1 MEIKLMKIT
10 LNNFKGIEHLEVAA
24 NGDDV
29 NIYGANESGKT
40 TVSDAYNWLLFNKD
54 SQNNAEFGIKTLKDG
69 KEINGL
75 NHIVEAEMI
84 IDDKPVTLKK
94 TYREVW
100 TKKRGQTSKSFTGHE
115 TDYEINTVPK
125 KKKEFDAYIKS
136 FIDDIEIFRLVNDPL
151 YFNTLKTDVKR
162 GILLDIAG
170 DITDAEVIEGNK
182 QLHPLKAHMEQFNIE
197 ELRAKN
203 KRDKSAINDKLEENP
218 VRIDELKKSMA
229 DSKTDVNEKEL
240 SEQME
245 QHHKVI
251 EVTSKKIDD
260 VITGKERQELKR
272 KLYNI
277 QEEQETKISN
287 ELKETE
293 KALSE
298 YLAGFD
304 DDVSHTVRKLK
315 LEAEFEQD
323 NLQVFESRKKNK
335 LEQIE
340 IQKRYVNDLR
350 ADHKGITIKLKEIQE
365 ERKEFDI
372 ETICSCCG
380 QELPADKVEEH
391 REQQQ
396 TKYNE
401 ERAKQIE
408 VYQADLT
415 SLVKKGKEAAASVEA
430 MQKELETIESGIER
444 IANIVKTNNERI
456 AELSGKVVD
465 PKETAEYKRYKDME
479 KMLIDANAN
488 LEKDLPVHNKEFK
501 QLQAELT
508 ALESNNDE
516 KVREYQKEIEQRRMA
531 MNELYSM
538 QSKLDVVKE
547 SEARIAMLLEEQEK
561 LAAEYENLEHIE
573 NMLNEFT
580 TTKVKM
586 LENNISSKFKYARF
600 NLFENQ
606 INGGLKEICETTYK
620 GVPYSKG
627 LNTAGRIQVGVDILN
642 TLAAHYEFYVPIIVD
657 NAESITDIP
666 ETKSQQVRLIVDANN
681 EKLKVESVK

>member
-10 LNNFKGIEHLEVAA
+10 LNNFKGIEYLEIEA
-24 NGDDV
+24 NGEDV

-54 SQNNAEFGIKTLKDG
+54 SQNNADFGIKTLKDG

-75 NHIVEAEMI
+75 NHSVEAEMI

-100 TKKRGQTSKSFTGHE
+100 TKKRGQTSKTFTGHE

-125 KKKEFDAYIKS
+125 KKKEYDAYIKS

-162 GILLDIAG
+162 SILLDIAG
-170 DITDAEVIEGNK
+170 DITDMEVIEGNK
-182 QLHPLKAHMEQFNIE
+182 QLHPLQSHMDSFTIE

-203 KRDKSAINDKLEENP
+203 KRDKKAINNKLEENP
-218 VRIDELKKSMA
+218 VRIDELKKSIA
-229 DSKTDVNEKEL
+229 DSETDVNEKEL
-240 SEQME
+240 TAQME
-245 QHHKVI
+245 QHSRAI
-251 EVTSKKIDD
+251 EETSNKIDD

-277 QEEQETKISN
+277 QDEQETKISN
-287 ELKETE
+287 ELKESE
-293 KALSE
+293 QALNE
-298 YLAGFD
+298 YLSGFD
-304 DDVSHTVRKLK
+304 DDVSHTVRKLQT
-315 LEAEFEQD
+315 EADFEQD

-335 LEQIE
+335 VEQIE
-340 IQKRYVNDLR
+340 SQQKYVNDLR
-350 ADHKGITIKLKEIQE
+350 ADHKNISTLLRGVQE
-365 ERKEFDI
+365 ERKTFDI

-401 ERAKQIE
+401 ERANQIE
-408 VYQADLT
+408 VYQADLE
-415 SLVKKGKEAAASVEA
+415 SLVKKGKEAAGAVEA
-430 MQKELETIESGIER
+430 MQKELETIENGIER

-456 AELSGKVVD
+456 KELSEKVVD
-465 PKETAEYKRYKDME
+465 PKETAEYKRYQEKIKLLKDA
-479 KMLIDANAN
+479 LANI
-488 LEKDLPVHNKEFK
+488 EKDLPVHNEEYK
-501 QLQAELT
+501 QTQAELT
-508 ALESNNDE
+508 ALESDNDE
-516 KVREYQKEIEQRRMA
+516 KVREYQKDIEQRRAA
-531 MNELYSM
+531 MNGLYSV
-538 QSKLDVVKE
+538 QSKLDVIKE
-547 SEARIAMLLEEQEK
+547 SETRINNLLEEQGK
-561 LAAEYENLEHIE
+561 LAAEYEKLEHIE

-627 LNTAGRIQVGVDILN
+627 LNTAGRIQVGVDIIN
-642 TLAAHYEFYVPIIVD
+642 TLASHYNFYVPVIVD
-657 NAESITDIP
+657 NAESISIIP
-666 ETKSQQVRLIVDANN
+666 ETQSQQIRLIVDANN